1 MRECEKN
8 KRRILKYEETNFRYI
23 FAMMRWKF
31 KNPTH
36 TKQNFRWFYQLK
48 FPLKFLLHPPTN
60 AWADYHITCLFPI
73 SRTFSTHKIASNS
86 HKSCFWLHSSYSI
99 YEMPHRSLECLKD
112 IQSFLLQTIPF
123 KIQDSSLLRCFSP
136 THLLQR
142 VSSSYLLR
150 CEGWKIVETF
160 LPSVQVARVNRF
172 LSSKRNKKTF
182 VFLVW

>member
-1 MRECEKN
+1 MWEEQATHIKIWRN
-8 KRRILKYEETNFRYI
+8 KFSLHFCHDEMEIQKSNTYKSKIFVDFTNSNFLWNSFFIRPQMHELIIISHVYFPSLAHSQLTKSLQILTKAVFDCILLTRY
-23 FAMMRWKF
+23 F
-31 KNPTH
+31 
-36 TKQNFRWFYQLK
+36 
-48 FPLKFLLHPPTN
+48 
-60 AWADYHITCLFPI
+60 
-73 SRTFSTHKIASNS
+73 
-86 HKSCFWLHSSYSI
+86 
-99 YEMPHRSLECLKD
+99 EMPHRSRECLKD